1 MQVIIVVSI
10 ALIVGSPVPDVQPE
24 LEIDEADSPEISPE
38 SASVEEVPDNFINYA
53 VRSSFGTQF
62 VEYVPYDTGFLVM

>member
-38 SASVEEVPDNFINYA
+38 SASVEEVNFINYA